1 MSAAQADY
9 FATVQKALKRAGL
22 AEPVLVVDRQR
33 LNANIKRLKTMLPG
47 DMGFRIVAK
56 SLPCGPLLAHVAT
69 RAHTD
74 RLMSFN
80 ATMALQMLDLLPE
93 ADQLMGKPLP
103 SAAIAA
109 LFDGVPTRKRTAAA
123 RQIQFLVD
131 TPQRIV
137 ELGALARQKKISLR
151 VNLEIDVGLHRGGVE
166 PGTALGAMLEAL
178 DKTPALKLTGLMGYE
193 PHLSK
198 IPKLAGW
205 RNRARKGA
213 NAVYMAARAQL
224 AARYAPTEIDKMT
237 FNTAG
242 SPTFGLYTS
251 TSHANEI
258 SAGSALVKPS
268 DFDLPILKAF
278 QPAAFIAT
286 PALKVSRGIRLPALE
301 YANNLL
307 GKPKSGTTVF
317 IHGGYWMAQPVFPTR
332 LKNSALF
339 GRSSNQEMLVGPPRM
354 DLAVDDFVFLRPTQ
368 SEAVFL
374 QFPKIAVF
382 DGRRIADIWSPLPV
396 SA

>member
-1 MSAAQADY
+1 MSAADAEY
-9 FATVQKALKRAGL
+9 FVKVQKALKRAGL
-22 AEPVLVVDRQR
+22 AEPVLVVDRKR
-33 LNANIKRLKTMLPG
+33 LDANISQLKTMLPA
-47 DMGFRIVAK
+47 DMRFRIVAK
-56 SLPCGPLLAHVAT
+56 SLPCGPLLSHIAT
-69 RAHTD
+69 RADTD
-74 RLMSFN
+74 RLMTFN
-80 ATMALQMLDLLPE
+80 AAMALQMLDLMPK

-103 SAAIAA
+103 VASVSA
-109 LFDGVPTRKRTAAA
+109 LFDTIPARKRAAAA

-131 TPQRIV
+131 TPQRFL
-137 ELGALARQKKISLR
+137 EMRKLARGKKLRLR
-151 VNLEIDVGLHRGGVE
+151 VNLEIDVGLHRGGMA
-166 PGTALGAMLEAL
+166 PGAALGNMLEAL
-178 DKTPALKLTGLMGYE
+178 VTTPDLELTGFMGYE

-213 NAVYMAARAQL
+213 TEIYRAARVQL
-224 AARYAPTEIDKMT
+224 AAHFSPAEIAKMT
-237 FNTAG
+237 FNMAG
-242 SPTFGLYTS
+242 SSTFGLYKS
-251 TSHANEI
+251 TAHATEI

-286 PALKVSRGIRLPALE
+286 PALKVSRRIRLPAIE

-307 GKPKSGTTVF
+307 GKPKSGTTIF
-317 IHGGYWMAQPVFPTR
+317 IHGGYWMAQPIFPGG

-339 GRSSNQEMLVGPPRM
+339 GRSSNQEMLVGPART
-354 DLAVDDFVFLRPTQ
+354 DLTVDEFVFLRPTQ

-382 DGRRIADIWSPLPV
+382 DGRRIADIWAPLPV

>member
-1 MSAAQADY
+1 MSADHAKY
-9 FATVQKALKRAGL
+9 FVRVQKALKRAGL

-33 LNANIKRLKTMLPG
+33 LDANISHLKTMLPN
-47 DMGFRIVAK
+47 DMRFRIVAK
-56 SLPCGPLLAHVAT
+56 SLPCGPLLAHIAT
-69 RAHTD
+69 RADTN
-74 RLMSFN
+74 RLMTFN
-80 ATMALQMLDLLPE
+80 AAMALQMLDLMPK

-103 SAAIAA
+103 VAAVRA
-109 LFDGVPTRKRTAAA
+109 LFDKTPLRKRATAA

-131 TPQRIV
+131 SPKRFL
-137 ELGALARQKKISLR
+137 EMRKLARRQKHRLR
-151 VNLEIDVGLHRGGVE
+151 VNLEIDVGLHRGGME
-166 PGTALGAMLEAL
+166 PGTALGNVLEAL
-178 DKTPALKLTGLMGYE
+178 ATTPDLELTGFMGYE

-213 NAVYMAARAQL
+213 TEIYEAARAQL
-224 AARYAPTEIDKMT
+224 AAYYSADEITKMT
-237 FNTAG
+237 FNMAG
-242 SPTFGLYTS
+242 SPTFGLYKS
-251 TSHANEI
+251 TTHATEI

-286 PALKVSRGIRLPALE
+286 PALKVTRGIRLPAIE
-301 YANNLL
+301 YANNSL
-307 GKPKSGTTVF
+307 GKPKAGTTIF
-317 IHGGYWMAQPVFPTR
+317 IHGGYWMAQPVFPGG
-332 LKNSALF
+332 LKNSTLF
-339 GRSSNQEMLVGPPRM
+339 GRSSNQEMLMGPART

-374 QFPKIAVF
+374 QFPNIAVF
-382 DGRRIADIWSPLPV
+382 DGRRITDIWAPLPV